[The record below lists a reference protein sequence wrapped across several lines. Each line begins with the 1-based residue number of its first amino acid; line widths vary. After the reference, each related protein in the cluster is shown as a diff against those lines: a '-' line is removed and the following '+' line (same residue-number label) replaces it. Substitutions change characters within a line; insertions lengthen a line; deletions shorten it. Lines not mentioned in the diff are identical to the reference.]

1 MAERKPPSSLEELD
15 ARVREARGRQ
25 AGGRQARGQGE
36 TGGDGL
42 GLAWRIGLELVS
54 ALIVGVGIGY
64 MLDRWLGTKP
74 WLLILFFVLGSA
86 AGLLNVF
93 RATKGLGGTVGYR
106 KGPEAPSADQKQA
119 ARGQDD
125 EDDKK

>member
-1 MAERKPPSSLEELD
+1 MTERKLPHSLEALD
-15 ARVREARGRQ
+15 ARVREAQRRR
-25 AGGRQARGQGE
+25 AGGAARHAAE
-36 TGGDGL
+36 AGGA

-54 ALIVGVGIGY
+54 ALVVGVALGY

-93 RATKGLGGTVGYR
+93 RLTSGLGGTVGYR
-106 KGPEAPSADQKQA
+106 KEPRERSAAGGA
-119 ARGQDD
+119 AEDD
-125 EDDKK
+125 EDA